1 MDDKTKASEI
11 VDEQYK
17 YGFKNKDVSILSTGK
32 GLNEDIVKE
41 ISSLKHEP
49 EWMKEFRLKSYRA
62 FKAMKMPSFGPDLS
76 FLDFEQ
82 GYLPFELPTGQKTHP
97 FPFYSSAF

>member
-41 ISSLKHEP
+41 ISSLEHEP
-49 EWMKEFRLKSYRA
+49 E
-62 FKAMKMPSFGPDLS
+62 
-76 FLDFEQ
+76 
-82 GYLPFELPTGQKTHP
+82 
-97 FPFYSSAF
+97 